1 MLRFVHGQ
9 TAATAIFRGVAGY
22 IGLRHDLCELAVMFI
37 YHCDPGAGADPMQA
51 SFPHKVIFINGVD
64 KPRHDKTR
72 AVTITIRQQ
81 QAKLIATQTGQEIA
95 GAKHTEHQ

>member
-1 MLRFVHGQ
+1 MR
-9 TAATAIFRGVAGY
+9 AAVRTRSDGRDRYFRGVAGN

-51 SFPHKVIFINGVD
+51 SFPHKVILINGVD
-64 KPRHDKTR
+64 KPRHDKAR

-81 QAKLIATQTGQEIA
+81 QAKLIATQTGGDRRSEA
-95 GAKHTEHQ
+95 Y